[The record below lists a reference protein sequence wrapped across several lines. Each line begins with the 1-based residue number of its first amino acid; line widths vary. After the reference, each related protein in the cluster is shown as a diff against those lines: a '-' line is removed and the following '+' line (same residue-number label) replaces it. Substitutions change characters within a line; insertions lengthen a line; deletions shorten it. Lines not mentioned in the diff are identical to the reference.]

1 MFTIS
6 ALKIHDLIL
15 LFWGVFVYYF
25 SVENP
30 RFNIDFLGGVCL
42 FTISALKIHVSPQ
55 CKEVLDTFSTF
66 DLEFRG
72 NIEMKVSMGI
82 TWVPERERE
91 RGGRKRERER

>member
-15 LFWGVFVYYF
+15 IFMGGV
-25 SVENP
+25 
-30 RFNIDFLGGVCL
+30 VCL

-82 TWVPERERE
+82 TWVPERER
-91 RGGRKRERER
+91 GGEKERER